1 VTGRGSPGVS
11 RLRTATVDEVGDRL
25 MASRAQARAEEMI
38 SRHGFL
44 GVPVETFAEAG
55 RRQLDAL
62 LAEGMRPESRVL
74 DLGCGCL
81 RAAYW
86 LVHTL
91 DPGCYHG
98 IEPARVRVEHGLRY
112 LFTPE
117 EVRRKRPRFD
127 DNPHFDPSVF
137 GTPPFDFFLAGSIW
151 THASK
156 RQIAAML
163 DSFLRASASAAV
175 FLASYLPAASAAEDY
190 QGDGWV
196 GTSHES
202 DTPGVIR
209 HSLAWIAEQ
218 CRRRTLRVEE
228 LAAPAF
234 DGQSWLR
241 IRRLG
246 MAELPSGGPG

>member
-1 VTGRGSPGVS
+1 MRSPAAGQVH
-11 RLRTATVDEVGDRL
+11 DPL

-38 SRHGFL
+38 SCHGFL

-62 LAEGMRPESRVL
+62 LEEGLRPESRVL
-74 DLGCGCL
+74 DIGCGCL

-86 LVHTL
+86 LIHYL

-98 IEPARVRVEHGLRY
+98 IEPARRRVEHGLRY

-117 EVRRKRPRFD
+117 EVRRKQPRFD

-137 GTPPFDFFLAGSIW
+137 GAPFEFFLAGSIW

-163 DSFLRASASAAV
+163 DSFLRGSTSAAV
-175 FLASYLPAASAAEDY
+175 FLTSYLAAVSAEDDY
-190 QGDGWV
+190 QGDAWV

-218 CRRRTLRVEE
+218 CRRRALRVEE
-228 LAAPAF
+228 LPAPAF

-241 IRRLG
+241 MTHYLRIRHLG
-246 MAELPSGGPG
+246 RGGPG